1 MRHQTLVEAV
11 AGKFNGAKGKAGRDQ
26 LTRMLNEDG
35 INVSQPTVGA
45 IMREQGLRA
54 VRTRAWKKTTEQDP
68 QAKTAHIENHML
80 DENGKRDFS
89 SEMPGTRLCGD
100 ITYLKTG
107 EGWLYL
113 ATVIDLCT
121 GMVIGWNMD
130 RHMRTEL
137 CTGALGHGPRS
148 RLPACG
154 RGGLPF
160 RPRRPAR
167 YTSAEFQ
174 GWCAGNNVIQ
184 SMGKAGVCW
193 DNAVAENFFSHLK
206 AEFYHHHSFT
216 SRLAARTSVMDYIES
231 WYNRKRPNARAG
243 HRPPAAALAATRP
256 AIRKP
261 WPRNRNTT
269 MKLSQKLDVRSSA
282 TPMISKLC
290 GRETSSL
297 SARAPNASAAICV
310 TDLVVA
316 EWRPP
321 CQPDDERPAETRR
334 RGVFVPARRHRNR
347 RRHPQITRRLTPSRW
362 SAGSIGNTPVTK
374 G

>member
-11 AGKFNGAKGKAGRDQ
+11 AGKFNDAQGRAGRDQ
-26 LTRMLNEDG
+26 LTRMLNHDG
-35 INVSQPTVGA
+35 ISVSQPTVGA

-80 DENGKRDFS
+80 DANGKRDFS
-89 SEMPGTRLCGD
+89 SEVPGTRLCGD

-137 CTGALGHGPRS
+137 CTGALAMARDHGYLHADGAVFHS
-148 RLPACG
+148 D
-154 RGGLPF
+154 RGTQ
-160 RPRRPAR
+160 

-174 GWCAGNNVIQ
+174 RWCTGNNVIQ
-184 SMGKAGVCW
+184 SMGKVGVCW

-206 AEFYHHHSFT
+206 TEFYHHHSFT

-243 HRPPAAALAATRP
+243 HRPPAAALTTHQTHDQESLAA
-256 AIRKP
+256 
-261 WPRNRNTT
+261 
-269 MKLSQKLDVRSSA
+269 
-282 TPMISKLC
+282 
-290 GRETSSL
+290 
-297 SARAPNASAAICV
+297 
-310 TDLVVA
+310 
-316 EWRPP
+316 
-321 CQPDDERPAETRR
+321 
-334 RGVFVPARRHRNR
+334 
-347 RRHPQITRRLTPSRW
+347 
-362 SAGSIGNTPVTK
+362 
-374 G
+374 